1 MDAKDTA
8 SFEPYPWKLWARSRE
23 RQRNVV
29 LHVPR
34 SEKKTRNYNN
44 PIVAARN
51 RVESVGKRRLSELD
65 ICLPDIELRPI
76 RPNVRDQ
83 LLEFQIRGRFAASVA
98 DN

>member
-1 MDAKDTA
+1 MHTKDTA
-8 SFEPYPWKLWARSRE
+8 GIEPYPRKLWARSRE

-34 SEKKTRNYNN
+34 SEKKTGNNNN

-51 RVESVGKRRLSELD
+51 RVESVGKRRFLELD
-65 ICLPDIELRPI
+65 ICMPDIELRPI